1 MQSVQN
7 VPLNVLPVVNKRH
20 VQLLMP
26 YLLLYLNVAVAF
38 VVVVGRDRLNEDQE
52 LNGVKKA
59 FVMCYKMPVA
69 KCKEQNNI

>member
-1 MQSVQN
+1 
-7 VPLNVLPVVNKRH
+7 
-20 VQLLMP
+20 MP

-38 VVVVGRDRLNEDQE
+38 VVVVVGRDRLNEDQE